1 MSLPDAHPNFYLF
14 HFEHVLGRNLHPHES
29 LIHDIEFTA
38 RRNLVAEDTAT
49 KQTSESR
56 QQKQSHQHDKNSLIR
71 LLPMRERVES
81 LKEQN
86 VSVIILRWTS
96 SSSFVTHSSLCIINC
111 GERLLSTALAT
122 TLWIPDLMASL
133 SCSIY

>member
-1 MSLPDAHPNFYLF
+1 MYYF
-14 HFEHVLGRNLHPHES
+14 HFGEIVTVQVDVGLLIDLFKCAHDLGRNSHPHES
-29 LIHDIEFTA
+29 LRLHIEFTA
-38 RRNLVAEDTAT
+38 RRNPVAEDTAT

-96 SSSFVTHSSLCIINC
+96 SSSYVTHSSLSVS
-111 GERLLSTALAT
+111 LTV
-122 TLWIPDLMASL
+122 ASV
-133 SCSIY
+133 SCQLH